1 MFTTT
6 IATITTIGTIIA
18 AIAFLIA
25 GFVKG
30 VIGLGLPT
38 VAIGLLGLVMPP
50 AEAAALLVVP
60 SLVTNV
66 WQLAAGPSFRTLL
79 RRLWPMLVGICIG
92 TWAATLAGADLMAGG
107 EADHAAAALGIAL
120 LAYACFGL
128 SRARFTVPDG
138 VERRFSL
145 LVGAATGAVTAA
157 TGVFVIP
164 AVPWLQA
171 LELRRDD
178 LVQALGLSFLT
189 STVAMAAGLAEGGA
203 FDGAVAGA
211 SLLALVPALAGMAL
225 GQRVRTHVRPETFR
239 RCFFLGLLALGGHL
253 ALRPL
258 L

>member
-1 MFTTT
+1 ML
-6 IATITTIGTIIA
+6 TIT
-18 AIAFLIA
+18 IAFLIA

-66 WQLAAGPSFRTLL
+66 WQLAAGPSFMPLL
-79 RRLWPMLVGICIG
+79 RRLWPMLAGICIG
-92 TWAATLAGADLMAGG
+92 TWAATAVGAGLLTGG
-107 EADHAAAALGIAL
+107 EADHASGAHATGALGVAL
-120 LAYACFGL
+120 LIYACFGL
-128 SRARFTVPDG
+128 IKARFRVPQR
-138 VERRFSL
+138 VETRFSL
-145 LVGAATGAVTAA
+145 LVGAVTGGVTAA

-171 LELRRDD
+171 MELPRDD

-203 FDGAVAGA
+203 FDEATLGS
-211 SLLALVPALAGMAL
+211 SLLVLIPALAGMAL
-225 GQRVRTHVRPETFR
+225 GQWVRVRVHPETFR
-239 RCFFLGLLALGGHL
+239 RCFFVGLLALGGHL

>member
-1 MFTTT
+1 ML
-6 IATITTIGTIIA
+6 IA

-25 GFVKG
+25 GLVKG

-66 WQLAAGPSFRTLL
+66 WQLAAGPSFMTLL
-79 RRLWPMLVGICIG
+79 LRLWPMLMGICIG
-92 TWAATLAGADLMAGG
+92 TWGATAAGAGLLVDGK
-107 EADHAAAALGIAL
+107 ADHAAGALGVAL
-120 LAYACFGL
+120 LVYACFGL
-128 SRARFTVPDG
+128 SRARLRVPHR
-138 VERRFSL
+138 VETRFSL
-145 LVGAATGAVTAA
+145 LVGVVTGAVTAA

-171 LELRRDD
+171 LDLRRDD

-189 STVAMAAGLAEGGA
+189 STIAMTAGLTEGGA
-203 FDGAVAGA
+203 FNTSMVGL
-211 SLLALVPALAGMAL
+211 SLLALIPALAGMAL
-225 GQRVRTHVRPETFR
+225 GQWVRTRAQPETFR

-253 ALRPL
+253 ALQPL